1 MPTIIQVAYVVP
13 DDVHAKLLTGELTRL
28 RSIAVRDHLGI
39 TEHLKEVALPINTE
53 NALLRVAEGVRTYR
67 VPILIGLGVV
77 VVTSGIAVWA
87 ADRKN
92 QRATSE
98 VPDWVL
104 EYNAA
109 LGSYLEAVRNGA
121 LDEPTLNRLI
131 SAVDAVKEKSDTGKI
146 SFEISTEQVGT
157 LVALI
162 ADYTSRLADANSIH
176 LGELAGPATDS
187 ADSPI
192 VELRNHLRRQKQ
204 IFDSAA

>member
-1 MPTIIQVAYVVP
+1 MNAE
-13 DDVHAKLLTGELTRL
+13 DAL
-28 RSIAVRDHLGI
+28 R
-39 TEHLKEVALPINTE
+39 
-53 NALLRVAEGVRTYR
+53 RVAEGVRAYR
-67 VPILIGLGVV
+67 LPILIGLGVV
-77 VVTSGIAVWA
+77 VVASGIAVWA

-131 SAVDAVKEKSDTGKI
+131 SAVDVVKEKSDADKI
-146 SFEISTEQVGT
+146 SVEISTEQVGT
-157 LVALI
+157 LVDLI

-176 LGELAGPATDS
+176 LGELPEPATD
-187 ADSPI
+187 AAQSPI
-192 VELRNHLRRQKQ
+192 VELRNYLGRQKQ
-204 IFDSAA
+204 IFDSVA